1 MKTIELTEKELNDLY
16 ITLNQLRIISREKGR
31 EYEEKENFKL
41 ANKIYEMCDK
51 VSELEELIRKAI

>member
-16 ITLNQLRIISREKGR
+16 VALNQLRIISREKAR
-31 EYEEKENFKL
+31 ELEERENFNL

-51 VSELEELIRKAI
+51 VNRLEELIRKSI

>member
-16 ITLNQLRIISREKGR
+16 ITLNQLRIISREKAR
-31 EYEEKENFKL
+31 QYEEKENFNL

-51 VSELEELIRKAI
+51 VNDLKELIRKAI

>member
-16 ITLNQLRIISREKGR
+16 IALNQLRIISREKAR
-31 EYEEKENFKL
+31 KYEEKENYNL

-51 VSELEELIRKAI
+51 ISNLEELIRKSI